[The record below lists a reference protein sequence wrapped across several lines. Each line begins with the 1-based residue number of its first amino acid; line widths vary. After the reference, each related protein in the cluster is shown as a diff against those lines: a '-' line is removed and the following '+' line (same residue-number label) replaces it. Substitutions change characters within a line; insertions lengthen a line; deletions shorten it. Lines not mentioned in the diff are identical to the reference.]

1 MARMTELDEG
11 DTRWTDEAR
20 ESFRTAAANLVEAIH
35 RHSATLL
42 ELTTTTDDEVVDEA
56 LAGAEELLEAAATA
70 YADAQFELSGTVPP
84 LGLDE
89 EDEYSYDEHDALDEH
104 DEHDEHD
111 ELDGLGDHDELEEL
125 EDLEQLED
133 TDQELTDAGE
143 PDHKLTV
150 LHRADFVVTD
160 ELSVIQAGKDAYHEA
175 ADPSDEPVDV
185 SDIGEAL
192 HQLRQAGG
200 IEALAETPGLASAGA
215 TTWIIEATELLDE
228 RDPEEWHAPFATATD
243 APGLLHRVDELAG

>member
-1 MARMTELDEG
+1 MTELDEG

-42 ELTTTTDDEVVDEA
+42 ELTTTTDDDVVDEA
-56 LAGAEELLEAAATA
+56 IAGAEELLEAAATA

-89 EDEYSYDEHDALDEH
+89 EDEYSYDEHDEH
-104 DEHDEHD
+104 DEVED
-111 ELDGLGDHDELEEL
+111 L

-133 TDQELTDAGE
+133 ADPEPELTDAGE
-143 PDHKLTV
+143 PDHRLTV

-228 RDPEEWHAPFATATD
+228 RDPEEWHAPFATAADT
-243 APGLLHRVDELAG
+243 PGLLHRVDELAG